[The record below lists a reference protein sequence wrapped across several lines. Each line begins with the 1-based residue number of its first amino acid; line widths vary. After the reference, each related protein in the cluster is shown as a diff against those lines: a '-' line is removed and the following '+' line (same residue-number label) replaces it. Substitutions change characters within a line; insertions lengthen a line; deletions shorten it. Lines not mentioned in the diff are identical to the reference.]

1 MPTTSDFKVGMMIEL
16 DGELYRIVEFQHVKP
31 GKGGALFKTKIRNLK
46 SGNLADKTFRA
57 GEKINKP
64 FVETRKLEYL
74 YNSGGMYYFM
84 DENTYEEVVLDS
96 GTVGERGRFLK
107 ENTHVSVI
115 AASGSIIDLELPPA
129 VDLKVSKTEPGL
141 RGDTV
146 SGAAKPAVL
155 ETGMTV
161 QVPLFV
167 NEGDAVRIDTRTGE
181 YLGRAQL

>member
-1 MPTTSDFKVGMMIEL
+1 MPTTSDFKTGMMIDL
-16 DGELYRIVEFQHVKP
+16 DGVLYRIVAFQHVKP

-46 SGNLADKTFRA
+46 SGNIEDKTFRA

-74 YNSGGMYYFM
+74 YKSGDMYYFM

-96 GTVGERGRFLK
+96 STVGEKGSFLK
-107 ENTHVSVI
+107 ENTPISVVS
-115 AASGSIIDLELPPA
+115 AAGSIIDVDLPAA
-129 VDLKVSKTEPGL
+129 VDLKVSSTEPGL

-155 ETGMTV
+155 ETGLSL

-167 NEGDAVRIDTRTGE
+167 NEGDVVRVDTRTGE
-181 YLGRAQL
+181 YLGRA

>member
-1 MPTTSDFKVGMMIEL
+1 MPTTSDFKPGMMIEL

-64 FVETRKLEYL
+64 YVETRKLEFL
-74 YNSGGMYYFM
+74 YHSGGMYYFM
-84 DENTYEEVVLDS
+84 DEHTYEEVVLDS
-96 GTVGERGRFLK
+96 RTVGERSRFLK
-107 ENTHVSVI
+107 ENTPVSAVV
-115 AASGSIIDLELPPA
+115 ASGSIIDLEMPAA
-129 VDLKVSKTEPGL
+129 VDLKVSSTEPGL

-146 SGAAKPAVL
+146 SGSSKPAVL
-155 ETGMTV
+155 ETGMTL

-167 NEGDAVRIDTRTGE
+167 GEGDVVRVDTRTGE
-181 YLGRAQL
+181 YLGRA

>member
-1 MPTTSDFKVGMMIEL
+1 MPTTSDFKTGMMIDL
-16 DGELYRIVEFQHVKP
+16 DGVLYRIVEFQHVKP

-46 SGNLADKTFRA
+46 SGNIEDKTFRA

-74 YNSGGMYYFM
+74 YKSGGMYYFM
-84 DENTYEEVVLDS
+84 DENSYEEVILDS
-96 GTVGERGRFLK
+96 EVVGGKGKFLK
-107 ENTHVSVI
+107 ENTPVSVVT
-115 AASGSIIDLELPPA
+115 ASGSIIDVDLPAA
-129 VDLKVSKTEPGL
+129 VDLKVSSTEPGL

-155 ETGMTV
+155 ETGLSV

-167 NEGDAVRIDTRTGE
+167 NEGDVVRVDTRTGE
-181 YLGRAQL
+181 YLGRA